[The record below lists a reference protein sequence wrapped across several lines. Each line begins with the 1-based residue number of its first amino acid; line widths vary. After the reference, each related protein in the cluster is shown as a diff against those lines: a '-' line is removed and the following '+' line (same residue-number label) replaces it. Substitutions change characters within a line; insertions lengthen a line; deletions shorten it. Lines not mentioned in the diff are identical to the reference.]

1 MTDHIDLDDEHRKL
15 LYALNRADLS
25 LAEYAAR
32 DAALSALVAVV
43 RTRLAVEAAERRC
56 DACDAEHDS
65 LLGKECGLI
74 DEQPSDR
81 YLQACDAQIA
91 AWNDRVEAGRAAD
104 AAMQP
109 FRPVAP
115 SAPGDQP

>member
-1 MTDHIDLDDEHRKL
+1 MTDHIDIDDEHRKL

-43 RTRLAVEAAERRC
+43 RAVVRTQLAVEAADIADFWTAHREF
-56 DACDAEHDS
+56 
-65 LLGKECGLI
+65 
-74 DEQPSDR
+74 
-81 YLQACDAQIA
+81 QAAL
-91 AWNDRVEAGRAAD
+91 
-104 AAMQP
+104 QP

-115 SAPGDQP
+115 STPGGQP